1 MAIGLKIKHSTGEIT
16 TGTGNLT
23 LNATGNLILD
33 YATFPASDGTS
44 GQVLTTDGAG
54 NLAWAADDDT
64 PAGYNNANWDTAF
77 GWGDH
82 SSGGYL
88 TSIAANS
95 INDTHIDWGTGSN
108 QVSTADIPENTNL
121 YYTDARADARIVN
134 AGSANWNTAY
144 THAISAHAPSGAQ
157 VNEYSYKTIAISGQT
172 DVVADTTTDTLTFVA
187 GSNMTLTT
195 SGDTITLAASGGGGG
210 IALTDLSVI
219 TGSASGAGTLAY
231 NNGTGVFT
239 FQPADLSSYLTSVG
253 ALTSH
258 TDVTIS
264 GPSTGQHLTWSGSAW
279 TNSSVSAASAA
290 GADTQV
296 QFNDGGNMGADAG
309 LTYAKATD
317 TLTAGTF
324 TTAGGSPTLTAAGAL
339 AITTTAS
346 NGSITITPHSTGDII
361 LDGQKWPQADGTANQ
376 LLKTD
381 GAGQLSW
388 ATGSGGIA
396 LTDLSVTTA
405 SASGAGTLA
414 YNNGTGVFTY
424 QPADL
429 SSYLT
434 STGVLSSHTD
444 VHNAAPSGSD
454 VLTWSASQS
463 RWEAAAPQFTGLF
476 SLSDTAIDTA
486 ADSIA
491 FLDSDNSTKRDT
503 IPDFLTA
510 IAGTNLT
517 AAGGVLNASGGG
529 GGGDTFKTIAVSGQ
543 SDVVADSTTDTL
555 TLVAG
560 SNMTVTTTAGTDTIT
575 FASSGGGGSSSFT
588 FTVNYA
594 TGGTSISTISNLP
607 SGWSSS
613 INGDSVTI
621 THTANG
627 QPMGISFY
635 GLDKSASPDIWKYQ
649 YPTSTYPVTFP
660 DSSETISTTEFTLN
674 IGTSATGANTGTP
687 FATSLA
693 HIKVV
698 F

>member
-23 LNATGNLILD
+23 LNAAGDLVLD
-33 YATFPASDGTS
+33 YATFPASDGTAGYILS
-44 GQVLTTDGAG
+44 TDGAG
-54 NLAWAADDDT
+54 ALSWIAD
-64 PAGYNNANWDTAF
+64 
-77 GWGDH
+77 
-82 SSGGYL
+82 SSGP
-88 TSIAANS
+88 ANT
-95 INDTHIDWGTGSN
+95 DALPEGS
-108 QVSTADIPENTNL
+108 SNL
-121 YYTDARADARIVN
+121 YYTDARTDARIVN

-144 THAISAHAPSGAQ
+144 GW
-157 VNEYSYKTIAISGQT
+157 
-172 DVVADTTTDTLTFVA
+172 
-187 GSNMTLTT
+187 
-195 SGDTITLAASGGGGG
+195 GDHASGG
-210 IALTDLSVI
+210 
-219 TGSASGAGTLAY
+219 
-231 NNGTGVFT
+231 
-239 FQPADLSSYLTSVG
+239 YLTSVG

-324 TTAGGSPTLTAAGAL
+324 TTSGASPTLTAAAAL

-346 NGSITITPHSTGDII
+346 NGSITITPHGSGDII
-361 LDGQKWPQADGTANQ
+361 LDGQKWPQADGTAGYVLTTNG
-376 LLKTD
+376 L
-381 GAGQLSW
+381 GQLSW
-388 ATGSGGIA
+388 VADDDTPAGYNNANWDTAYGWGDHSSGGYLTSETSHADVLQDGDFTSQGIMLRGAGAGTYSILADASTNWNTAYTHAVSAHAPSGAEANEYSFKTILVSGQSDVVADTTTDA
-396 LTDLSVTTA
+396 LTLVAGGNMTLTTSGDTITFAAAGGGVSDFVSLTDTPANYSGAAAKFVKVNSSGNALIFVADPGYITRTDVSVTTG

-434 STGVLSSHTD
+434 SIDLNSLSS
-444 VHNAAPSGSD
+444 A
-454 VLTWSASQS
+454 
-463 RWEAAAPQFTGLF
+463 
-476 SLSDTAIDTA
+476 AIDTA
-486 ADSIA
+486 NDSIA
-491 FLDSDNSTKRDT
+491 FIDATDNSTKKESIADV
-503 IPDFLTA
+503 LLQ

-517 AAGGVLNASGGG
+517 AVGGVLNASGGG

-543 SDVVADSTTDTL
+543 TDVVADSSTDTL
-555 TLVAG
+555 TLAAG
-560 SNMTVTTTAGTDTIT
+560 SGMTITTTAGTDTIT
-575 FASSGGGGSSSFT
+575 FAASGGGGSSSET

-594 TGGTSISTISNLP
+594 AGGTSISSISNLP

-613 INGDSVTI
+613 INGNNVTI
-621 THTANG
+621 THTAGG
-627 QPMGISFY
+627 QPMGVSFY
-635 GLDKSASPDIWKYQ
+635 GLDKSASPDVWKYA
-649 YPTSTYPVTFP
+649 YPTSTYPLTFP

-674 IGTSATGANTGTP
+674 IGTAATGANTGTP
-687 FATSLA
+687 FATSKA
-693 HIKVV
+693 HIKVI